1 MWSKIYVRIV
11 GVDMKN
17 EKLTALITGA
27 SYGIGYEFA
36 RILAETGYNLILV
49 SRSEEKLIKV
59 KDELEKNEIEITII
73 PLDLSRSDSAE
84 ILYNRC
90 KKNNLNVDILI
101 NNAGVGLYGKV
112 VENSP
117 GEIENLINLNI
128 LTLTKLCNLFGKDMA
143 ERGNGSI
150 LNVASMVAL
159 MPLPYFA
166 IYSATKSYVLS
177 LSISLRSELRNK
189 GINVSCLLPG
199 YVKTQ
204 FDVNAKITSER
215 YKKFSQTIGMEA
227 SKVARIGIKA
237 LRKKKAVVIP
247 GIINKILSVFVKIF
261 PKTLIASLMKHQIEN
276 LTNT

>member
-1 MWSKIYVRIV
+1 
-11 GVDMKN
+11 MKN

-49 SRSEEKLIKV
+49 SRSEEKLTKV

-227 SKVARIGIKA
+227 GKVARIGIKA
-237 LRKKKAVVIP
+237 LKKKKAVVIP